1 MGILFQSGFFI
12 ALGAMQRVPPQLD
25 VRPTFY
31 KQQDAN
37 FYPTGTFVLA
47 RSIAGI
53 PSSLIDA
60 LVYGTIV
67 YWFVGLA
74 FNDGASIANFFIFL
88 LIVLIAA
95 FSSGMMFGILS
106 GACPDRSTAQASMSV
121 ALIIMVLF
129 SGFTVQPDVIPE

>member
-1 MGILFQSGFFI
+1 
-12 ALGAMQRVPPQLD
+12 
-25 VRPTFY
+25 
-31 KQQDAN
+31 
-37 FYPTGTFVLA
+37 
-47 RSIAGI
+47 
-53 PSSLIDA
+53 
-60 LVYGTIV
+60 V

-106 GACPDRSTAQASMSV
+106 GACSDKSTAQASMSV